1 MQNQRIKEEQKDPF
15 LKRVLI
21 VDDEPDIILTLK
33 LGLEQNNTDKRF
45 EVYAYNDPA
54 IALSE
59 FKPNFYDL
67 LLTDI
72 CMPHMNRFE
81 LCEKILEL
89 DSNVRACFISEAEVN
104 TEALREVY
112 PKARSIGCFIKKPV
126 MINYLVKRLSSQLY

>member
-59 FKPNFYDL
+59 FKPY
-67 LLTDI
+67 
-72 CMPHMNRFE
+72 
-81 LCEKILEL
+81 
-89 DSNVRACFISEAEVN
+89 
-104 TEALREVY
+104 
-112 PKARSIGCFIKKPV
+112 
-126 MINYLVKRLSSQLY
+126 